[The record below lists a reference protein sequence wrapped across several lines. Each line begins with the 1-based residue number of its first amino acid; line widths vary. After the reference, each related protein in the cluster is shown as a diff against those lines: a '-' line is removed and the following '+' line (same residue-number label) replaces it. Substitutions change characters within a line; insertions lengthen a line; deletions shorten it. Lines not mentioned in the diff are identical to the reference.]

1 MPRESAQCPLDK
13 DILWSANN
21 QHQKARMPW
30 GEERI
35 SCSWQS
41 WENSWGKLHGQNA
54 CVAGLRAKSLSREKA
69 AMARGWGHYFMDKT
83 SHPPK

>member
-21 QHQKARMPW
+21 KHRNARMPL

-35 SCSWQS
+35 SCSWKS
-41 WENSWGKLHGQNA
+41 GRIVGRNTMGKMH
-54 CVAGLRAKSLSREKA
+54 VWKA
-69 AMARGWGHYFMDKT
+69 
-83 SHPPK
+83 